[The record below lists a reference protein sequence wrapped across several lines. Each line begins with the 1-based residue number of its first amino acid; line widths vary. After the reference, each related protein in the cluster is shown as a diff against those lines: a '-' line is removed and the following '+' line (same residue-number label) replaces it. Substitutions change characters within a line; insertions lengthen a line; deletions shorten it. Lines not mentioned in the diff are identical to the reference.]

1 MKNSKFVISLDF
13 ELHWGVFDA
22 YGDKYNRNILGARKA
37 IPKILELFKKYEIE
51 ATWATVGKLFN
62 ENRDEYNKYQP
73 SLKPSYKDKS
83 LNSYF
88 CEIGEDEASDPLHY
102 APTLIRLI
110 SKYPGQE
117 IACHTYSHY
126 YCKAE
131 GQSVE
136 EFDQDVKLAI
146 RIAKEKFNFN
156 LKSFVFPKNEV
167 NKEHIKVLK
176 NNSIEIFR
184 DSYPNKFS
192 FNLLERL
199 YRLFNTYFALSKFSK
214 NFVQE
219 KNGVKAIYGDRFLRP
234 YSKSFMNKLMLRRI
248 KNEMLEA
255 ARFNSI
261 YHIWWHPHNF
271 GQNLN
276 QNLNNL
282 EQILIHYTQLRNKYN
297 MSSTSMKN
305 L

>member
-1 MKNSKFVISLDF
+1 MENSKFVISLDF

-22 YGDKYNRNILGARKA
+22 YGDKYNDNILGARQA

-62 ENRDEYNKYQP
+62 ENIDDYIKYQP
-73 SLKPSYKDKS
+73 SLKPSYKNKN
-83 LNSYF
+83 LNSYD
-88 CEIGEDEASDPLHY
+88 CKIGEDEISDPLHY

-110 SKYPGQE
+110 KKYPGQE

-131 GQSVE
+131 GQSAE
-136 EFDQDVKLAI
+136 EFDQDIKSAI
-146 RIAKEKFNFN
+146 RVAKEKFNLN

-167 NKEHIKVLK
+167 TDEYIKVLK

-184 DSYPNKFS
+184 DSHPNKFS
-192 FNLLERL
+192 SNLLERL
-199 YRLFNTYFALSKFSK
+199 HRLLNTYFTFAKFSK
-214 NFVQE
+214 NFVQD
-219 KNGVKAIYGDRFLRP
+219 KNGVKAVYGDRFLRP
-234 YSKSFMNKLMLRRI
+234 YTKSFMNKLMLKRI
-248 KNEMLEA
+248 KNEMLKA
-255 ARFNSI
+255 AQADSI

-271 GQNLN
+271 GKNLDH
-276 QNLNNL
+276 NLNNL
-282 EQILIHYTQLRNKYN
+282 EQILIHFTQLKNKFN
-297 MSSTSMKN
+297 MSSSSMKN

>member
-22 YGDKYNRNILGARKA
+22 YGDKYNDNILGARQA

-62 ENRDEYNKYQP
+62 ENIDEYIKYQP
-73 SLKPSYKDKS
+73 SLKPSYKNKN
-83 LNSYF
+83 LNSYN
-88 CEIGEDEASDPLHY
+88 CKIGKDEVSDPLHY

-110 SKYPGQE
+110 KKYPGQE

-136 EFDQDVKLAI
+136 EFDQDIKSAI
-146 RIAKEKFNFN
+146 RVAKEKFNLN

-167 NKEHIKVLK
+167 TDEYIKVLK

-192 FNLLERL
+192 SNLLERL
-199 YRLFNTYFALSKFSK
+199 HRLLNTYFTFAKFSK
-214 NFVQE
+214 NFVQD

-234 YSKSFMNKLMLRRI
+234 YTKSFMNKLMLKRI
-248 KNEMLEA
+248 KNEMLKA
-255 ARFNSI
+255 AQADSI

-271 GQNLN
+271 GKNLDH
-276 QNLNNL
+276 NLNNL
-282 EQILIHYTQLRNKYN
+282 EQILIHFTQLKNKFN
-297 MSSTSMKN
+297 MSSSSMKN